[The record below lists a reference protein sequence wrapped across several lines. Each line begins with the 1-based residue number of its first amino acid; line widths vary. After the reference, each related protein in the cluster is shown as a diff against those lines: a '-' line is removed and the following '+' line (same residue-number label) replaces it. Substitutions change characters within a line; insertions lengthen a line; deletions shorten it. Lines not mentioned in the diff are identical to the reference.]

1 MDRDHGKS
9 TTTSGICE
17 SFWLECFSIDF
28 LDNFG
33 DQCIYGGH
41 LASSQSFDSVFVPF
55 FVLFSVYTFPNLG
68 IELGREAVG
77 KWLLIENL
85 WIFRWIYPLVAT
97 VLLIDSRENVLFSKY

>member
-1 MDRDHGKS
+1 MPISQRMDRDHGKT

-77 KWLLIENL
+77 KWLLIENFVDL
-85 WIFRWIYPLVAT
+85 PMDIPLGGNCFA
-97 VLLIDSRENVLFSKY
+97 D